1 MNDSVRQQKEDLS
14 KLNTDYIFGMAKMEG
29 GVKILLDID
38 QVLSTKEIALL
49 EKAA

>member
-1 MNDSVRQQKEDLS
+1 
-14 KLNTDYIFGMAKMEG
+14 MAKMEG

-38 QVLSTKEIALL
+38 MVLSAADIYVL